1 MRICPPTTTE
11 GPFPVQKPPP
21 RQLTKLTLLFPARRC
36 QIRQFSIFL
45 GQLELSVA
53 EAGSAGQAVLRQ
65 ASVRHQQHLPTDL
78 KLLKLHNSHNE
89 QRPRRTGLTGQILV
103 FVFFPRKF
111 AVRFYLQTQNSKSSL
126 KEL

>member
-1 MRICPPTTTE
+1 MRTTTE
-11 GPFPVQKPPP
+11 GPFQVQKPPP

-65 ASVRHQQHLPTDL
+65 ASVRHQQRLPTDL
-78 KLLKLHNSHNE
+78 KLLKLQQQS
-89 QRPRRTGLTGQILV
+89 Q
-103 FVFFPRKF
+103 
-111 AVRFYLQTQNSKSSL
+111 
-126 KEL
+126 